1 LNCEV
6 CGSVIN
12 GPPKRIVLEGTRLIV
27 CSECSVLGEP
37 DLKPQVEP
45 TVKPKPAKAQPVRLG
60 PSRLPKEFEELDIVD
75 DFSERI
81 RDAREKMGMTQ
92 KDLAKMVKERLSII
106 QKLEIGKMV
115 PDMRLARMLEHA
127 LKIKLLTPRSEP
139 EVEEDVEGD
148 EYELTLG
155 DVIQYR
161 KKD

>member
-1 LNCEV
+1 MNCEV
-6 CGSVIN
+6 CGSVIHGN
-12 GPPKRIVLEGTRLIV
+12 PKRIVLEGTRLVV
-27 CSECSVLGEP
+27 CSECYVLGEP
-37 DLKPQVEP
+37 DLKPQFEP
-45 TVKPKPAKAQPVRLG
+45 TVKPKPAKAQTIRFG
-60 PSRLPKEFEELDIVD
+60 SSRLPKEFEELDIVE

-81 RDAREKMGMTQ
+81 RDAREKMGITQ

-106 QKLEIGKMV
+106 QKLEVGKMV

-139 EVEEDVEGD
+139 EVEDVEGA

>member
-1 LNCEV
+1 V